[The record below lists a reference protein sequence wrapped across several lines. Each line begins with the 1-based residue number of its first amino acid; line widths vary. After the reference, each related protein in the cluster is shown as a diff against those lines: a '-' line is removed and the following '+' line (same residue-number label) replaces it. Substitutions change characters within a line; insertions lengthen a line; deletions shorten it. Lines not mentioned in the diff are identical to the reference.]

1 MRFVDTVKTA
11 SAGLRHAKVRSLLT
25 ILGIVIGIASVM
37 LLMSI
42 GTSAERLI
50 VDQVERFGSNL
61 ISIQPGGSS
70 SSRFSPPPAV
80 LGIVIKTLNERDLD
94 TIRREPSVAGV
105 SAEVRGSARVI
116 FENNDLATTY
126 IGVTG
131 EYFDII
137 NLEFE
142 SGGRFT
148 PFDDDSA
155 APVAILGPGLAD
167 ELFGERN
174 PIGKTIR
181 IKDKTFRVVGVISA
195 EGLGLLGSA
204 MSDMVLIPMS
214 VAQKQLLGINYYNEI
229 AVKAADGY
237 DVEFVK
243 SRIISLLRQNH
254 RITDPDKDDF
264 TVRTQAEALDLL
276 GTVTSVLTLFL
287 TAIASISLI
296 VGGIGV
302 MNIMLVSVVERTREI
317 GLRKAV
323 GATNRDILMQFLVE
337 AIMLSI
343 VGGIAG
349 IALGALLAAGVY
361 VAVTQF
367 STFDWAFAM
376 PASAILSAVLVASVT
391 GIIFGLYPARR
402 AAQKAP
408 IEALRYE

>member
-1 MRFVDTVKTA
+1 MRFTDTIKTA
-11 SAGLRHAKVRSLLT
+11 SAGLRHAKVRTMLT
-25 ILGIVIGIASVM
+25 MLGIIIGIASVM

-42 GTSAERLI
+42 GKSAERLI

-61 ISIQPGGSS
+61 ISIQPGGSG
-70 SSRFSPPPAV
+70 SSRFRPPPAV
-80 LGIVIKTLNERDLD
+80 LGIVIKTLNDRDLD
-94 TIRREPSVAGV
+94 ALRREPSVVGV
-105 SAEVRGSARVI
+105 SAEVRGSGRVI

-137 NLEFE
+137 NLEFA

-148 PFDDDSA
+148 QFDDDA
-155 APVAILGPGLAD
+155 AAHVAILGPGIAD
-167 ELFGERN
+167 TLFGERN

-181 IKDKTFRVVGVISA
+181 IKDASFRVVGVISA

-229 AVKAADGY
+229 AVKAAADY
-237 DVEFVK
+237 DIEFVR
-243 SRIISLLRQNH
+243 SRIVSILRQNH

-276 GTVTSVLTLFL
+276 GNITSILTLFL
-287 TAIASISLI
+287 TAIASISLV

-323 GATNRDILMQFLVE
+323 GATNRDILMQFLTE
-337 AIMLSI
+337 AVILSI
-343 VGGIAG
+343 LGGIGG
-349 IALGALLAAGVY
+349 ILFGALLTAGVY
-361 VAVTQF
+361 VIMIQLSSFGWVFTL
-367 STFDWAFAM
+367 
-376 PASAILSAVLVASVT
+376 PASAIISAVLVASIT
-391 GIIFGLYPARR
+391 GIVFGLYPARR